1 MKSVVLAFVLSVCA
15 ALSAQAQSG
24 YQIRPGDVLAVEVL
38 QDPSL
43 NREVLVLP
51 DGSISFPFAG
61 NLPASGRTTSQV
73 QDLIAQGIAP
83 NFAVVPNVFVTV
95 RQLRPPPLLAAGQ
108 QPLEPTIDIYVLGE
122 VGNPGLIAVPPGSTF
137 LQALALGNGFTNFAA
152 QRRIQLRRT
161 DPRTGQ
167 SSVTVF
173 DYRAISD
180 GAALLND
187 PVLSDGDVILV
198 PERRLFE

>member
-1 MKSVVLAFVLSVCA
+1 MKTVFLALMGMFITTA
-15 ALSAQAQSG
+15 AMAQNG

-61 NLPASGRTTSQV
+61 NLPASGRTTGQV
-73 QDLIAQGIAP
+73 QDLIAQGISS
-83 NFAVVPNVFVTV
+83 NFAVDPNVFVTV
-95 RQLRPPPLLAAGQ
+95 RQLTAPVATGSFAPS
-108 QPLEPTIDIYVLGE
+108 TIDVYFLGE
-122 VGNPGLIAVPPGSTF
+122 VASPGVASVPHGSTL
-137 LQALALGNGFTNFAA
+137 LQALAFGGGFTNFAA
-152 QRRIQLRRT
+152 QRRIQLRR
-161 DPRTGQ
+161 GAQ
-167 SSVTVF
+167 VVTI

-180 GAALLND
+180 GAALTSD
-187 PVLSDGDVILV
+187 PVLMDGDVILV

>member
-1 MKSVVLAFVLSVCA
+1 MKTFFMTIMALVLATAV
-15 ALSAQAQSG
+15 QAQNG
-24 YQIRPGDVLAVEVL
+24 YQIRSGDVLSVEVL

-61 NLPASGRTTSQV
+61 NIPAAGNTIAGV
-73 QDLIAQGIAP
+73 QSRIAAGIAP
-83 NFAVVPNVFVTV
+83 NFAEGVEPNVFVTV
-95 RQLRPPPLLAAGQ
+95 RQLTDRPVSSGVSSVAR
-108 QPLEPTIDIYVLGE
+108 TIDVYFLGE
-122 VGNPGLIAVPPGSTF
+122 VGAPGLVEVSPGTTL
-137 LQALALGNGFTNFAA
+137 LQALSLSGGFTNFAA

-161 DPRTGQ
+161 NAHTGEI
-167 SSVTVF
+167 SVAVI

-180 GAALLND
+180 GGVLSSD
-187 PVLSDGDVILV
+187 PVLADGDVILV